1 MPAHRRPPRQALN
14 AVVLQPS
21 CGRPRDAMPI
31 QTSSRTPASPPAQSP
46 ACTRRFLGARAPALS
61 AVLAAALAL
70 APVDSAQAQT
80 LPGALAH
87 LQQQA
92 GALDYARDIQ
102 PLLAALNGRESEQQ
116 QWEALK
122 LLSGLLDRDARQ
134 PADITTPLRPALG
147 AQILAFARQ
156 ERFSVMKRD
165 AALMLLREIQA
176 DPATLADGIQLAEA
190 ESAKGR
196 PHFGNT
202 ARLLRLHQERL
213 SGAAAGTS
221 AGAAPAPAQA
231 AQRPAASPA
240 AAPAQDF
247 HSQMVAAQRAM
258 SAQDYPRVMQLV
270 QGLEAD
276 LKRRD
281 PDFSEKE
288 EWAWVLDFKR
298 FALYETGRIPEA
310 LASCRLAVNK
320 LVGSADWAY
329 LESYNIV
336 RATRRA
342 CHNMLAH
349 EGMEKARSLAA
360 LQESIEHIDAVFDI
374 GSPIEGE
381 GVHDAFFETRLRVY
395 LKAAGWDPKRYREP
409 LLQALN
415 EAEHRELALPDDW
428 PELDALRRSADYQ
441 RYRKAHPT
449 GQD

>member
-1 MPAHRRPPRQALN
+1 M
-14 AVVLQPS
+14 
-21 CGRPRDAMPI
+21 
-31 QTSSRTPASPPAQSP
+31 RTPS
-46 ACTRRFLGARAPALS
+46 L
-61 AVLAAALAL
+61 ALAL
-70 APVDSAQAQT
+70 ALLLPHVLIGTAQAQT
-80 LPGALAH
+80 LPSALAQM
-87 LQQQA
+87 QQQA
-92 GALDYARDIQ
+92 GPLDYARDVQ

-213 SGAAAGTS
+213 GGAAAGTS
-221 AGAAPAPAQA
+221 AGPAPAPAQA

-258 SAQDYPRVMQLV
+258 SALDYPRVMQLV

-281 PDFSEKE
+281 PGFSEKE

-310 LASCRLAVNK
+310 LASCRLAVK
-320 LVGSADWAY
+320 QLVGSADWAY

-395 LKAAGWDPKRYREP
+395 LKAAAWDPKRYREP

-415 EAEHRELALPDDW
+415 EAEHREVELPDDW
-428 PELDALRRSADYQ
+428 PELDALRRSAEYQ
-441 RYRKAHPT
+441 RYRKAHPA

>member
-1 MPAHRRPPRQALN
+1 MSL
-14 AVVLQPS
+14 S
-21 CGRPRDAMPI
+21 M
-31 QTSSRTPASPPAQSP
+31 SS
-46 ACTRRFLGARAPALS
+46 
-61 AVLAAALAL
+61 LAL
-70 APVDSAQAQT
+70 APARRPARPLQLAAGCVLGLT
-80 LPGALAH
+80 LALAPLAGAWAQKLPPALAR

-92 GALDYARDIQ
+92 GPLDYARDVQ
-102 PLLAALNGRESEQQ
+102 PLVEALDGRETEQQ

-147 AQILAFARQ
+147 ARILAFARQ

-165 AALMLLREIQA
+165 SALMLLREIQA
-176 DPATLADGIQLAEA
+176 DAAALAEGIQLAEA
-190 ESAKGR
+190 ESARGR

-202 ARLLRLHQERL
+202 ARLLRLHQERM
-213 SGAAAGTS
+213 GAARAGTGS
-221 AGAAPAPAQA
+221 GVAPAPAQMA
-231 AQRPAASPA
+231 AQGS
-240 AAPAQDF
+240 AAPSAQDF
-247 HSQMVAAQRAM
+247 HSQMVAAQQAM

-276 LKRRD
+276 LKQRD

-310 LASCRLAVNK
+310 LASCRLAVHK

-360 LQESIEHIDAVFDI
+360 LQEALEHIEAVFDI
-374 GSPIEGE
+374 GSPIEDE
-381 GVHDAFFETRLRVY
+381 GVHDAFHETRLRIY
-395 LKAAGWDPKRYREP
+395 LKAAAWDPKRFREP
-409 LLQALN
+409 LMQALN
-415 EAEHRELALPDDW
+415 EAEHREAPLPDDW
-428 PELDALRRSADYQ
+428 PELDALRRSAEYQ
-441 RYRKAHPT
+441 RYRQDHPA

>member
-1 MPAHRRPPRQALN
+1 M
-14 AVVLQPS
+14 
-21 CGRPRDAMPI
+21 
-31 QTSSRTPASPPAQSP
+31 RT
-46 ACTRRFLGARAPALS
+46 
-61 AVLAAALAL
+61 LAL
-70 APVDSAQAQT
+70 AIALLLPQGLIGTAQAQK
-80 LPGALAH
+80 LPSALAQM
-87 LQQQA
+87 QQQT
-92 GALDYARDIQ
+92 GPLDYARDVQ

-134 PADITTPLRPALG
+134 PADISTPLRPALG
-147 AQILAFARQ
+147 AQLLAFARQ

-202 ARLLRLHQERL
+202 ARLLRLHQARL
-213 SGAAAGTS
+213 GGAVASTS
-221 AGAAPAPAQA
+221 TGAAPAQA
-231 AQRPAASPA
+231 AQRPAASPT

-281 PDFSEKE
+281 SDFSEKE

-381 GVHDAFFETRLRVY
+381 GVHDAFQETRLRVY
-395 LKAAGWDPKRYREP
+395 FKAAAWDPKRYREP

-415 EAEHRELALPDDW
+415 EAEHREVELPDDW
-428 PELDALRRSADYQ
+428 PELDALRRSAEYQ
-441 RYRKAHPT
+441 RYRKAHPVR
-449 GQD
+449 QD